1 MGRRPRAG
9 AAVRASP
16 ANSGDSPHDPRQGA
30 PADTPGTG
38 EPGAADSVAQPV
50 RGSRHLSS
58 GCGVPEPSLYHPRLL
73 KDVRT
78 WRLVRERA
86 DSCLF
91 VLSSPLMDSKCLCSR
106 FNPRGTAP
114 LIPSTSQGHRQ
125 TLARRPCWPWG
136 PETDKA
142 LGPAVRRGR
151 GRGPTQSHRCLLVL
165 PRGAGDWAGGE
176 DPACARLARRVAPP
190 RSRHVECHLCCLLS
204 FTL

>member
-1 MGRRPRAG
+1 M
-9 AAVRASP
+9 
-16 ANSGDSPHDPRQGA
+16 
-30 PADTPGTG
+30 
-38 EPGAADSVAQPV
+38 
-50 RGSRHLSS
+50 
-58 GCGVPEPSLYHPRLL
+58 
-73 KDVRT
+73 
-78 WRLVRERA
+78 RERA

-91 VLSSPLMDSKCLCSR
+91 VLSSPLMDSRCLCSR

-151 GRGPTQSHRCLLVL
+151 ARGPTQSHRCLLVL

-176 DPACARLARRVAPP
+176 DPACASLARRVAPP

-204 FTL
+204 FTLWFHSLAKIKPLAAFREGTSPCHLTRENQCHALPRGQQGTQTQGKGIAH